1 MIFIISYKK
10 NLLILR
16 NESLVVLSNGSN
28 GQILDRV
35 YEPYMRHDSSNHL
48 LI

>member
-28 GQILDRV
+28 GHV
-35 YEPYMRHDSSNHL
+35 VVFESNL
-48 LI
+48 ENTETDDKY